1 MCVRTIDE
9 GRHGSRTAESVFG
22 SSSRGSFRR
31 QRRFAS
37 QKWLA
42 RSGSPE
48 SGCYMFTWPRAA
60 TTTTTTTTELAV
72 GSCAGLVS
80 FDCDEGNSELRGA
93 RPRGSR
99 PFVLHSV
106 IASFLLD
113 AFVNAPVCR
122 CGVKKQK
129 TWKKDLEERLGSKT
143 WKKDLQERLARKA
156 WKKYL

>member
-1 MCVRTIDE
+1 
-9 GRHGSRTAESVFG
+9 
-22 SSSRGSFRR
+22 
-31 QRRFAS
+31 
-37 QKWLA
+37 
-42 RSGSPE
+42 
-48 SGCYMFTWPRAA
+48 MFTWPRAA

-122 CGVKKQK
+122 CGVKNRRLGRK
-129 TWKKDLEERLGSKT
+129 TWKKDLEARLGRKTCKKDLQERLGRNICKTDLEERLARMT
-143 WKKDLQERLARKA
+143 WKKDLQERLGRATC
-156 WKKYL
+156 KKDLHTKFEHLNTWWRDAH